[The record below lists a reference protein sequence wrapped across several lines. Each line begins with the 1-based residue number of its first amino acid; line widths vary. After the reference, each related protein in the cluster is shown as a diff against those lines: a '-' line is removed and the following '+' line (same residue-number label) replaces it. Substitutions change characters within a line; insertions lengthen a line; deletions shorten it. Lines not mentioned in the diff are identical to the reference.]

1 MSYYEPNG
9 ASLNVRD
16 FVIILFISS
25 VLKNQSP
32 SYHITLVIDFVLELE
47 IYYVKYNR

>member
-32 SYHITLVIDFVLELE
+32 SIITLVFDFVLEQE
-47 IYYVKYNR
+47 IYYV